1 MTVFGQ
7 SPSYVILSGGGTLS
21 LRAASRAGH
30 NPRRIAMAPTRT
42 MDDTA
47 GRAPARRAAGV
58 AADARAPT
66 GGIVPRAASARPVL
80 GSSTS
85 VNARAPPRRSRDS
98 PYAGATR
105 AGPSK
110 STSTGVKSHATSVK
124 DTTVASL
131 LTREKERLA
140 EEVHE
145 LRRRHASME
154 ERLKLANAESAR
166 AATELRRRDR
176 TITAL
181 ESAEGDGRRVARIA
195 ELEAENDAY
204 ASEVTRLAALLRF
217 ARDDDDDPAQPASAS
232 SRTEARLRAQLAFGP
247 TMGAGHADGFE
258 DELVEAERR
267 AETLAARVERLER
280 DEADA
285 RRRAEAFEREA
296 KDVRAERDALRGEVN
311 RLEEDNDHLRR
322 LAAMEAAAASSARD
336 DARLAEAECAR
347 TKPALASL
355 RRQLAAVGER
365 LARERG
371 GANAEEAI
379 ETILAEERVE
389 ASSEETEVQTRDAT
403 EVRTRDA
410 TEVRERSEEAAAA
423 AERRPAAARDVAP
436 SDPPIAAGDGNASDS
451 DDEELFDDLDESWA
465 TDAAAEDR
473 APGDED
479 EDPTAGGEARR

>member
-1 MTVFGQ
+1 M
-7 SPSYVILSGGGTLS
+7 
-21 LRAASRAGH
+21 
-30 NPRRIAMAPTRT
+30 
-42 MDDTA
+42 
-47 GRAPARRAAGV
+47 
-58 AADARAPT
+58 
-66 GGIVPRAASARPVL
+66 
-80 GSSTS
+80 
-85 VNARAPPRRSRDS
+85 
-98 PYAGATR
+98 
-105 AGPSK
+105 
-110 STSTGVKSHATSVK
+110 
-124 DTTVASL
+124 
-131 LTREKERLA
+131 
-140 EEVHE
+140 
-145 LRRRHASME
+145 
-154 ERLKLANAESAR
+154 
-166 AATELRRRDR
+166 
-176 TITAL
+176 
-181 ESAEGDGRRVARIA
+181 
-195 ELEAENDAY
+195 
-204 ASEVTRLAALLRF
+204 
-217 ARDDDDDPAQPASAS
+217 
-232 SRTEARLRAQLAFGP
+232 
-247 TMGAGHADGFE
+247 
-258 DELVEAERR
+258 
-267 AETLAARVERLER
+267 
-280 DEADA
+280 
-285 RRRAEAFEREA
+285 
-296 KDVRAERDALRGEVN
+296 N

-473 APGDED
+473 APEEED
-479 EDPTAGGEARR
+479 EDPTARGAALRDPT

>member
-1 MTVFGQ
+1 
-7 SPSYVILSGGGTLS
+7 
-21 LRAASRAGH
+21 
-30 NPRRIAMAPTRT
+30 
-42 MDDTA
+42 
-47 GRAPARRAAGV
+47 
-58 AADARAPT
+58 
-66 GGIVPRAASARPVL
+66 
-80 GSSTS
+80 
-85 VNARAPPRRSRDS
+85 
-98 PYAGATR
+98 
-105 AGPSK
+105 
-110 STSTGVKSHATSVK
+110 
-124 DTTVASL
+124 
-131 LTREKERLA
+131 
-140 EEVHE
+140 
-145 LRRRHASME
+145 
-154 ERLKLANAESAR
+154 
-166 AATELRRRDR
+166 
-176 TITAL
+176 
-181 ESAEGDGRRVARIA
+181 
-195 ELEAENDAY
+195 
-204 ASEVTRLAALLRF
+204 
-217 ARDDDDDPAQPASAS
+217 
-232 SRTEARLRAQLAFGP
+232 
-247 TMGAGHADGFE
+247 MGAGHADGFE

-389 ASSEETEVQTRDAT
+389 ASSEETEV
-403 EVRTRDA
+403 RTRDA

-423 AERRPAAARDVAP
+423 AERRPSAAERRPAAARDVAP
-436 SDPPIAAGDGNASDS
+436 SDLPIAAGDGNASDS
-451 DDEELFDDLDESWA
+451 DDGELFDDLDESWA

-473 APGDED
+473 APEDED

>member
-1 MTVFGQ
+1 
-7 SPSYVILSGGGTLS
+7 
-21 LRAASRAGH
+21 
-30 NPRRIAMAPTRT
+30 

-47 GRAPARRAAGV
+47 GRAPARRASGV
-58 AADARAPT
+58 AAAARAPT
-66 GGIVPRAASARPVL
+66 STIAPRAASARPVL

-85 VNARAPPRRSRDS
+85 VNARALPRRSRDS
-98 PYAGATR
+98 PYTGATR

-110 STSTGVKSHATSVK
+110 STTTGGTSHVPSVK
-124 DTTVASL
+124 DATVASL

-204 ASEVTRLAALLRF
+204 ASEVTRLAAILLF
-217 ARDDDDDPAQPASAS
+217 AGDDDDD
-232 SRTEARLRAQLAFGP
+232 AR
-247 TMGAGHADGFE
+247 D
-258 DELVEAERR
+258 
-267 AETLAARVERLER
+267 RLER
-280 DEADA
+280 IFARGGSTQGAARARPHDGQRTRRRGRGRAGRGEAPGRDA
-285 RRRAEAFEREA
+285 RGAGRTTRTRRGEPRRRAEAFERET
-296 KDVRAERDALRGEVN
+296 KDVRAERDALRAEVR

-347 TKPALASL
+347 TKRARVASKTT
-355 RRQLAAVGER
+355 RGGGGTIGARTRWGER
-365 LARERG
+365 G
-371 GANAEEAI
+371 EAI
-379 ETILAEERVE
+379 DTIL
-389 ASSEETEVQTRDAT
+389 
-403 EVRTRDA
+403 
-410 TEVRERSEEAAAA
+410 AA
-423 AERRPAAARDVAP
+423 AERRPEGGGRPAASAARDVAS
-436 SDPPIAAGDGNASDS
+436 SDPPTAEGDENASDS

-473 APGDED
+473 APEDED
-479 EDPTAGGEARR
+479 EDPIGEARR

>member
-1 MTVFGQ
+1 M
-7 SPSYVILSGGGTLS
+7 
-21 LRAASRAGH
+21 
-30 NPRRIAMAPTRT
+30 
-42 MDDTA
+42 
-47 GRAPARRAAGV
+47 
-58 AADARAPT
+58 
-66 GGIVPRAASARPVL
+66 
-80 GSSTS
+80 
-85 VNARAPPRRSRDS
+85 
-98 PYAGATR
+98 
-105 AGPSK
+105 
-110 STSTGVKSHATSVK
+110 
-124 DTTVASL
+124 ASL

-176 TITAL
+176 TIATL

-204 ASEVTRLAALLRF
+204 ASEVTRLAAILRF
-217 ARDDDDDPAQPASAS
+217 ARDDDDNDAATASNES
-232 SRTEARLRAQLAFGP
+232 SRAEARLRAQLALGP
-247 TMGAGHADGFE
+247 TMGKGHADGVE
-258 DELVEAERR
+258 DELVEAKRR

-280 DEADA
+280 DEASA
-285 RRRAEAFEREA
+285 RRRAEAFERET
-296 KDVRAERDALRGEVN
+296 KDVRAERDALRAEVR

-371 GANAEEAI
+371 GTNAEEAI
-379 ETILAEERVE
+379 DTILA
-389 ASSEETEVQTRDAT
+389 AT
-403 EVRTRDA
+403 ERPP
-410 TEVRERSEEAAAA
+410 EGG
-423 AERRPAAARDVAP
+423 ERRAASAARDVASEVLAERIDAEEVQTRANASRERSERRP
-436 SDPPIAAGDGNASDS
+436 EGGERPAASAARDVASEVLAERIDAEEVQTRANASREQSERRPEGGGRPVASAARDVASSDPPTAEGDENASDS
-451 DDEELFDDLDESWA
+451 ADEELFDDLDESWA

-473 APGDED
+473 APEDED
-479 EDPTAGGEARR
+479 EDPIGEARR

>member
-1 MTVFGQ
+1 
-7 SPSYVILSGGGTLS
+7 
-21 LRAASRAGH
+21 
-30 NPRRIAMAPTRT
+30 

-66 GGIVPRAASARPVL
+66 GRIAPRAASARPVL

-145 LRRRHASME
+145 LRRRHAVME
-154 ERLKLANAESAR
+154 ERLKLANAEAAR

-176 TITAL
+176 TIAAL
-181 ESAEGDGRRVARIA
+181 ETAEGDGRRVARLA

-204 ASEVTRLAALLRF
+204 ATEVTRLAALLRF
-217 ARDDDDDPAQPASAS
+217 ARDDDDDDDDPAPPASAS

-247 TMGAGHADGFE
+247 SMGAGHADGFE

-296 KDVRAERDALRGEVN
+296 KDVRAERDALRGEVK

-379 ETILAEERVE
+379 ETILAERVE
-389 ASSEETEVQTRDAT
+389 ASSEVT

-410 TEVRERSEEAAAA
+410 TEVREGSEEAAAAERRPAAAERRPAA

-436 SDPPIAAGDGNASDS
+436 SDLPIAAGDGNASNS

-473 APGDED
+473 APEDAD
-479 EDPTAGGEARR
+479 EDPTVGGEARR